1 MNKKESFS
9 KRLKIAFSGLTSAFQ
24 EERNFRIQCFIALV
38 VIFAMLVLGLST
50 VEKAILILMIL
61 VVLSLELINSQ
72 IEKFLDLIEPNHHP
86 RVKIIKD
93 FSAGAVLLSA
103 AGSVIVGLLI
113 FLPHIITFVASHA
126 PVIAR

>member
-1 MNKKESFS
+1 MG
-9 KRLKIAFSGLTSAFQ
+9 IGAAFR
-24 EERNFRIQCFIALV
+24 EEANFRIQFLIAILV
-38 VIFAMLVLGLST
+38 VFFMMVLGLNAI
-50 VEKAILILMIL
+50 EKSILLLMIL

-103 AGSVIVGLLI
+103 IGSMVIGILI
-113 FLPHIITFVASHA
+113 FLPHLK
-126 PVIAR
+126 R

>member
-1 MNKKESFS
+1 MKNQTFLNS
-9 KRLKIAFSGLTSAFQ
+9 LKIAFLGLISAFR
-24 EERNFRIQCFIALV
+24 EERNFRVQCIMGALV
-38 VIFAMLVLGLST
+38 IIAMIVLGLSPI
-50 VEKAILILMIL
+50 KQSILILTIL

-103 AGSVIVGLLI
+103 IGSVFIAIML
-113 FLPHIITFVASHA
+113 FLPHITAYTQ
-126 PVIAR
+126 